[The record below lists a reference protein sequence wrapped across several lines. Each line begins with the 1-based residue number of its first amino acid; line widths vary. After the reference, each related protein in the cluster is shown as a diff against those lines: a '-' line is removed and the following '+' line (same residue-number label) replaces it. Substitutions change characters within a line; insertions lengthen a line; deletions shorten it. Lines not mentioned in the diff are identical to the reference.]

1 VRSSQPRFSSY
12 SIVIHRVGLS
22 QITMTARDS
31 CYTLAQCSFAP
42 HILLAWLPRLS
53 TAPKQ
58 RVRVTPPLTRFEP
71 IWTSLSLRFSF
82 GSMLCSSVLFG
93 SMRCSVLC
101 ILQHIDPT
109 IFDIFQYCVL
119 RVRFSSYSAAGGSFD
134 PSDSAFFT
142 VTLLVLLYCDSSQP
156 FLDTLDPQASRS
168 QRSHFLI
175 YH

>member
-1 VRSSQPRFSSY
+1 
-12 SIVIHRVGLS
+12 
-22 QITMTARDS
+22 MMARDS

-82 GSMLCSSVLFG
+82 GSMLCSSVLFV
-93 SMRCSVLC
+93 SVLSSVRSPPC
-101 ILQHIDPT
+101 ALPCSARALLSSNTSIH

-119 RVRFSSYSAAGGSFD
+119 RVCFSSYSAAGGSFD